1 MTFMV
6 MLIKKLGT
14 SAGRRDCP
22 KRWGQLDNLCKKAR
36 FWLYTRKQKPK
47 AERYAERLE
56 EVLREIPDNHLAI
69 VRAEGLALLGE
80 LRGDLDEAIAHRR
93 REIRLME
100 KLHRDAESP
109 SYAASTRAYMLRG
122 RNKADLRERRA
133 ILGRLIKSNAG
144 HRHEFTRKAQ

>member
-1 MTFMV
+1 MI
-6 MLIKKLGT
+6 IKKHDP
-14 SAGRRDCP
+14 SIRRSSEA
-22 KRWGQLDNLCKKAR
+22 KHWGELDQLCKKTS
-36 FWLYTRKQKPK
+36 FWLYTRKQKAK
-47 AERYAERLE
+47 AEQYAERLE

-100 KLHRDAESP
+100 KLHREAESP

-133 ILGRLIKSNAG
+133 ILGRLIKTNAG